1 MLAFSVLSD
10 QSKQNI
16 NAISSRLSLRKP
28 QRDSLEILAH
38 VLELIPIEKSNNLA
52 ATLSDIQK
60 YYPSVQSFDRDF
72 VSLCFA
78 LATGVGKTRLMG
90 AFIALLF
97 SKYKIK
103 NFFILA
109 PNLTIY
115 NKLITDFS
123 PASSKYV
130 LLGLQE
136 FANNPPRIITG
147 DNYDSGIDVGKSTL
161 FKDEVTINIFN
172 IAKISSEV
180 RGGKTPRIKRLSEYI
195 GESYF
200 DYLAS
205 LDDLV
210 MIMDESHRYRASAG
224 FKAINDLKPILGLE
238 LTATPQIEVGGKPIR
253 FTNVIYDY
261 PLANAIADGFVKE
274 PAVATREDFKAENYS
289 DKELEDLKIKDGLVV
304 HERTKIELAT
314 YAYNNN
320 TALIKPF
327 MLIVAKD
334 TAHADRIVKDI
345 KHDSF
350 FEGRYKDKV
359 ITVHSNQRGDESDET
374 IARLLAVEETTEP
387 TEIVVHVDKLKEG
400 WDVRNLYT
408 IVPLRAANSTTL
420 VEQSIGRGLRLPY
433 GKRTG
438 VATVDKLTIIAHDK
452 FDNIIEDAKKP
463 NSIIRS
469 IVRIGKDINLV
480 GKKFLT
486 VNNTAI
492 QGLIGSTINQII
504 PDMQFKFE
512 THEQPQLKT
521 RQEHNVVNLIIEA
534 IKENENQTISTP
546 NLESLIKPDVQ
557 EGIIKKVTQ
566 AYKDTY
572 QTKQIELGIVNIQP
586 DIKSIVKDSLKK
598 YIDLNISIP
607 RISVRP
613 KGTVKTG
620 FKEFDLDVSA
630 INQQPGSQNI
640 LIQELR
646 THDRE
651 KIRAD
656 LTYGLEDRL
665 ENYIVR
671 NLINFEDIN
680 YEEHSEILYKLSSQI
695 ITKIKSYLKLDSEVL
710 NVIQFNQVQYA
721 NIIHAQMQNHWWQK
735 SDDGYEVVTNRGY
748 QTFTDVAYTI
758 DSNEKLRNVHQPLV
772 TGERDRITGMLFNGF
787 KKCSYPIQKF
797 NSDSERIFACILETD
812 LEVKK
817 WFKPTPEQFS
827 ISYHNS
833 KKGGSSTYEPDF
845 VVETSSNK
853 FIIET
858 KQANLMNE
866 ENVITKQKAAS
877 LWCENAKKHEIT
889 NGGKPWIYLLIPHS
903 ALTPSTTLN
912 GLLNQYKTKI

>member
-1 MLAFSVLSD
+1 MNIFSSLNN

-16 NAISSRLSLRKP
+16 NAISSRLSLRQP

-38 VLELIPIEKSNNLA
+38 VLELIPTEKVGNLTSA
-52 ATLSDIQK
+52 LSSIQK
-60 YYPSVQSFDRDF
+60 YYSSVQSFDRDF

-78 LATGVGKTRLMG
+78 LATGIGKTRLMG

-97 SKYKIK
+97 SQYKIK
-103 NFFILA
+103 NFFVLA

-115 NKLITDFS
+115 EKLINDFS
-123 PASSKYV
+123 PTSSKYV

-147 DNYDSGIDVGKSTL
+147 DNYDSGINVGKNKL
-161 FKDEVTINIFN
+161 FEDEVTINIFN
-172 IAKISSEV
+172 IAKINSEV

-200 DYLAS
+200 DYLAN

-210 MIMDESHRYRASAG
+210 MIMDESHRYRATAG
-224 FKAINDLKPILGLE
+224 FKAINDLRPILGLE
-238 LTATPQIEVGGKPIR
+238 LTATPQVETGSKPIR
-253 FTNVIYDY
+253 FTNIIYDY

-274 PAVATREDFKAENYS
+274 PAVATREDFKTENYGE
-289 DKELEDLKIKDGLVV
+289 KELESLKIKDGIIV

-314 YAYNNN
+314 FAYNNN
-320 TALIKPF
+320 TTLIKPF

-334 TAHADRIVKDI
+334 TSHADQIVRNI
-345 KHDSF
+345 KHNDF

-359 ITVHSNQRGDESDET
+359 ITVHSNQRGEESDET
-374 IARLLAVEETTEP
+374 IARLLAVEETAEP

-408 IVPLRAANSTTL
+408 IVPLRAANSATL

-452 FDNIIEDAKKP
+452 FDNIIEEAKKP

-469 IVRIGKDINLV
+469 VVRIGKDISLS

-486 VNNTAI
+486 VNNSAI
-492 QGLIGSTINQII
+492 QELIGSTINQII
-504 PDMQFKFE
+504 PDLQFKFE
-512 THEQPQLKT
+512 TQQQPQLKT

-546 NLESLIKPDVQ
+546 NLESLIKPNNQ
-557 EGIIKKVTQ
+557 ENIIKKVTQ
-566 AYKDTY
+566 AYEATY
-572 QTKQIELGIVNIQP
+572 QTKQIELEIDNIKP
-586 DIKSIVKDSLKK
+586 DIKSIVKDCLKK
-598 YIDLNISIP
+598 YIDSNISIP

-620 FKEFDLDVSA
+620 FKDFDLDVSA
-630 INQQPGSQNI
+630 INQQPVSQNI

-646 THDRE
+646 TNDRE
-651 KIRAD
+651 KIYAD
-656 LTYGLEDRL
+656 LTYGQEDRL

-671 NLINFEDIN
+671 KLIDFEDIN
-680 YEEHSEILYKLSSQI
+680 YEQHSEILYKLSGQI
-695 ITKIKSYLKLDSEVL
+695 IAKIRSYLKLDSEVI

-748 QTFTDVAYTI
+748 QTLTPVAYTI
-758 DSNEKLRNVHQPLV
+758 DGNEKLRNVHQPLV
-772 TGERDRITGMLFNGF
+772 TGERERITGMLFNGF
-787 KKCSYPIQKF
+787 KKCSYTIQKF
-797 NSDSERIFACILETD
+797 GSDPERIFACVLETD

-817 WFKPTPEQFS
+817 WFKPTPEQFA
-827 ISYHNS
+827 ISYHNT
-833 KKGGSSTYEPDF
+833 KKGGNSPYEPDF
-845 VVETSSNK
+845 IVETSSNK
-853 FIIET
+853 FVIEI
-858 KQANLMNE
+858 KQTNLMNE
-866 ENVITKQKAAS
+866 ENVIAKQKAA
-877 LWCENAKKHEIT
+877 LMWCENAKKHEIS
-889 NGGKPWIYLLIPHS
+889 NGGKPWLYLLIPHS
-903 ALTPSTTLN
+903 AITPSATLN
-912 GLLNQYKTKI
+912 GLLNQYKSKN